1 MAVHNLRHE
10 RKNWVDY
17 NQALCK
23 SLFDNSPL
31 YGSHG
36 YGYGFILSNTSLAQ
50 DVEGLKKDIWD
61 AVNDL
66 ESIDQRLDLYEETTP
81 IIEKC
86 RQAKTKVIAYK
97 EKLQKEIPGYIK
109 AIILGIIGSLIA
121 TVIVTYIAC

>member
-1 MAVHNLRHE
+1 MI
-10 RKNWVDY
+10 
-17 NQALCK
+17 
-23 SLFDNSPL
+23 
-31 YGSHG
+31 G
-36 YGYGFILSNTSLAQ
+36 
-50 DVEGLKKDIWD
+50 D
-61 AVNDL
+61 AVNEL
-66 ESIDQRLDLYEETTP
+66 EGIDQRLDLYKETTP